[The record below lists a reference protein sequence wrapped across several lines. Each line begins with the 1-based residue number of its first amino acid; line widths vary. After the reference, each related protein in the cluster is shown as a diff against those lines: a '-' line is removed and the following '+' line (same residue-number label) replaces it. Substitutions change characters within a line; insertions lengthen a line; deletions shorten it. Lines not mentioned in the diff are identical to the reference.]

1 MSDETLV
8 QMSEGVIHATRD
20 YLARNVA
27 PLKRRVELLEQRAP
41 EKGEKGDPGKDGQSV
56 DPSVIIKAA
65 VDAVAALPKPRD
77 GIDGKDADAE
87 AIAQKAIDVV
97 VKFLDDVP
105 IPKDGAPG
113 ARGADGTKG
122 ERGEQGEKGERGEK
136 GDPGEPGTAGKD
148 GAPGLSG
155 KDGERGL
162 AGKDGKDGAPGA
174 PGLKGQD
181 ADPALVAEMVSKAVA
196 EALPLM
202 LQKALEAAS
211 PDFIAK
217 MLAQVPKP
225 ADGKD
230 GRDGID
236 GVNGKDGSD
245 GIAGKDGADGAAGKD
260 VEIETVRSLIVR
272 ELGFLPPAQ
281 PGKDADP
288 EVMQAM
294 ILRAVDDLPK
304 PKDGED
310 GLGFDDLT
318 IEEKD
323 ERTLAFVFRR
333 GDRQKRFDYK
343 LPTLIDRGTYKSG
356 AVYERGDTI
365 TYGGSLFI
373 AQRDTLPTEKPE
385 DGSGAFRLAVKR
397 GRDGS

>member
-181 ADPALVAEMVSKAVA
+181 ADPALVAELVSKAVA

-225 ADGKD
+225 VDGEPGRDGKD
-230 GRDGID
+230 GESVDID
-236 GVNGKDGSD
+236 
-245 GIAGKDGADGAAGKD
+245 
-260 VEIETVRSLIVR
+260 EVRTLIVR
-272 ELGFLPPAQ
+272 ELALLPPAQ
-281 PGKDADP
+281 PGRDADP
-288 EVMQAM
+288 AEIRAEVQ
-294 ILRAVDDLPK
+294 RAIDLLPR

-310 GLGFDDLT
+310 GLGFDDLSM
-318 IEEKD
+318 EEKD

-333 GDRQKRFDYK
+333 GERKKQFEYK
-343 LPTLIDRGTYKSG
+343 MPTLIDRGIFKAG
-356 AVYERGDTI
+356 QVYERGDTI

>member
-41 EKGEKGDPGKDGQSV
+41 EKGEKGEPGKDGQSV
-56 DPSVIIKAA
+56 DPAVIIKAA

-113 ARGADGTKG
+113 ERGADGTKG

-230 GRDGID
+230 G
-236 GVNGKDGSD
+236 
-245 GIAGKDGADGAAGKD
+245 ADGAAGKD

-272 ELGFLPPAQ
+272 ELGLLPPAQ

-304 PKDGED
+304 PRDGED